1 MATDGDWITQC
12 VHTQW
17 NVTHLSKEGHSD
29 TGYNKDE
36 PGDIIPSD
44 ISQSQKGKHCMTPLH
59 EVPRVVQFIATE
71 RKMVV
76 TRDLGEGK
84 WGVSVTETERCTL
97 GR

>member
-1 MATDGDWITQC
+1 
-12 VHTQW
+12 
-17 NVTHLSKEGHSD
+17 
-29 TGYNKDE
+29 
-36 PGDIIPSD
+36 
-44 ISQSQKGKHCMTPLH
+44 MTPLH

-84 WGVSVTETERCTL
+84 WGVSVTETESCTL

>member
-1 MATDGDWITQC
+1 MSTDGDWITQC

-44 ISQSQKGKHCMTPLH
+44 ISVTKG
-59 EVPRVVQFIATE
+59 Q
-71 RKMVV
+71 
-76 TRDLGEGK
+76 
-84 WGVSVTETERCTL
+84 TL
-97 GR
+97 YDSIT